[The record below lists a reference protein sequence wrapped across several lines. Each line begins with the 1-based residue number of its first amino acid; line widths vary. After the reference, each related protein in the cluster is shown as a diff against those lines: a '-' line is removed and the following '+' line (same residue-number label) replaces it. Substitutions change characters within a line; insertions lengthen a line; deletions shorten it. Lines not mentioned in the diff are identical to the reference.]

1 MSRDVIDEEITA
13 PLISYDMYVAP
24 LLPCSLLRCPFSN
37 SFADIVYFLISIRIV
52 HVILVTCEWN

>member
-24 LLPCSLLRCPFSN
+24 LLPLEMSL
-37 SFADIVYFLISIRIV
+37 
-52 HVILVTCEWN
+52 